1 MANTKAQP
9 RSEKDLA
16 EYTRMYYE
24 HQYERVSKLEDQRLT
39 ITNIVMTLS
48 AGALA
53 LGFSDLDR
61 LTVINGIGLPLM
73 IVFSNL
79 FAITYVLRSRD
90 FIRVHKER
98 ARRVL
103 KEHAEELFEL
113 NKSLVWPEKTFYRNR
128 TFIQVSLHVLL
139 MLTALLPA
147 AAYLRKVY

>member
-1 MANTKAQP
+1 
-9 RSEKDLA
+9 
-16 EYTRMYYE
+16 
-24 HQYERVSKLEDQRLT
+24 
-39 ITNIVMTLS
+39 MTLS

-53 LGFSDLDR
+53 LGFSSIDK
-61 LTVINGIGLPLM
+61 LTIINGIGLPLM

-79 FAITYVLRSRD
+79 FAITYGLRSRD

-103 KEHAEELFEL
+103 KEHAEELFEI
-113 NKSLVWPEKTFYRNR
+113 NKSLIWPEKTFYRNR

-147 AAYLRKVY
+147 AAYLRKVS